1 MADDD
6 QKETPLSTF
15 SLSAL
20 AFIIGLLAGLGATA
34 FRIMTGFFHNLLFL
48 GKFSFSYDPN
58 VYDTSNPWGLFI
70 VLAPVLGALGV
81 TLVQKF
87 APETKGSGVPDTIDS
102 VYYRQGFIR
111 PVVFAIKPLAA
122 ALSLGSGASVG
133 REGPALQIGAAVGS
147 LASRLRKIPA
157 WQKIIM
163 VTAGASAGMAAV
175 YDTPIGGMI
184 FAVEIIL
191 HEVSIVGMLPIAV
204 STATATYVGRALMGT
219 HPLLYS
225 PLAEKT
231 AALFSLW
238 EFVLY
243 ISLGILAGAAS
254 AGLIKGLDLS
264 EKFFTRY
271 INRSSYLHH
280 ALGMF
285 FVGVIIYLTFV
296 STGHYYVAGLGYPV
310 MRDVISG
317 ALAGLP
323 MLLLLFVLKFAVTS
337 ASLGSGASG
346 GIFAPSLF
354 VGATIGG
361 AYGHILNSLLPG
373 LSLSPSS
380 FAIAGMAAVACGT
393 TGAAIASLVMV
404 FELTMDQNVIVPM
417 AIAVAFSHGVRSML
431 LKETF
436 YTLTLARRGHHV
448 PLEMQSNFYQFERAA
463 DVMESRF
470 IVMPASATVGEFV
483 ERLSEHPE
491 TEWCLLED
499 SGRLEGVANRGDLM
513 ASFLKKGNTVLLGE
527 AARKDYISVTGE
539 TTIFDVIVTMR
550 SRDASI
556 ALVEAPAGK
565 TPAERFKGIISK
577 EQIGKTMTRSIGAY
591 Y

>member
-1 MADDD
+1 MADGD
-6 QKETPLSTF
+6 QKEKPLSTF

-20 AFIIGLLAGLGATA
+20 AFIIGLFAGLGAAA
-34 FRIMTGFFHNLLFL
+34 FRIMTGFFHNLFFL

-58 VYDTSNPWGLFI
+58 LYDTSNPWGLFI
-70 VLAPVLGALGV
+70 ILAPVIGALGV

-163 VTAGASAGMAAV
+163 VTAGASGGMAAV

-184 FAVEIIL
+184 FAIEIIL
-191 HEVSIVGMLPIAV
+191 HEVSIVGLLPIAV

-219 HPLLYS
+219 HPLFYPSL
-225 PLAEKT
+225 LEKT
-231 AALFSLW
+231 ASVSSLW

-243 ISLGILAGAAS
+243 ISLGVLAGAAS
-254 AGLIKGLDLS
+254 AGLIKGVDLS
-264 EKFFTRY
+264 GKFFTKF
-271 INRSSYLHH
+271 ISRSQYLRH

-285 FVGVIIYLTFV
+285 SVGVIIYLTFAL
-296 STGHYYVAGLGYPV
+296 TGHYYVESLGFPV
-310 MRDVISG
+310 MREVISG

-323 MLLLLFVLKFAVTS
+323 ILLLLFVLKLLVTS

-346 GIFAPSLF
+346 GIFSPSLF
-354 VGATIGG
+354 AGVAMGG
-361 AYGHILNSLLPG
+361 AYGHILNFLFPG

-404 FELTMDQNVIVPM
+404 FEMTMDQNVIIPM

-431 LKETF
+431 LKESF

-448 PLEMQSNFYQFERAA
+448 PLEMQSNFYQFELAA
-463 DVMESRF
+463 DIMESRF

-483 ERLSEHPE
+483 ERLSERPE

-499 SGRLEGVANRGDLM
+499 SGRLDGVASSGDLM
-513 ASFLKKGNTVLLGE
+513 ASFLKEGDAVSLGE
-527 AARKDYISVTGE
+527 LARKDYISVTEE
-539 TTIFDVIVTMR
+539 TTVFEVIVTMR
-550 SRDASI
+550 SRDASV
-556 ALVEAPAGK
+556 ALVEAPSGK
-565 TPAERFKGIISK
+565 TSAERFKGVISK
-577 EQIGKTMTRSIGAY
+577 EQIGKTMTRSIGASY
-591 Y
+591 